1 MPMEDN
7 AQTADIPFAGERDI
21 PLTVVAWGDSIG
33 NFVGINL
40 KRIFS
45 EVVNLG
51 RNGAGLKNAF
61 PPAPLDSI
69 PQGAAVIMSIGTNDV
84 VPLMQQPDNAVNA
97 YADEVIGIA
106 RQIRDKGATPVLL
119 GLQAPAGPFTLGPS
133 YWRDSGFVEKWSAEM
148 DRVNEALKRAAG
160 KAGIAFS
167 PVAGRVKEHT
177 KDNLH
182 YTALGSRRI
191 ARNALKDAGLK

>member
-1 MPMEDN
+1 MEQT

-40 KRIFS
+40 KRIFTD
-45 EVVNLG
+45 VVNLG
-51 RNGAGLKNAF
+51 RNGAGLKNAL
-61 PPAPLDSI
+61 PPAPLDNI

-84 VPLMQQPDNAVNA
+84 APLMQQPENAVNA
-97 YADEVIGIA
+97 YADEVISIA
-106 RQIRDKGATPVLL
+106 KKIRDKGTTPVLL
-119 GLQAPAGPFTLGPS
+119 GLQAPTGPFTLGPS
-133 YWRDSGFVEKWSAEM
+133 YWHEPGFVEKWSAEM
-148 DRVNEALKRAAG
+148 DKVNEALKRAAG

-167 PVAGRVKEHT
+167 PVAGRVPERT

-182 YTALGSRRI
+182 YTAHGSRRI
-191 ARNALKDAGLK
+191 ARNALKDAGLR